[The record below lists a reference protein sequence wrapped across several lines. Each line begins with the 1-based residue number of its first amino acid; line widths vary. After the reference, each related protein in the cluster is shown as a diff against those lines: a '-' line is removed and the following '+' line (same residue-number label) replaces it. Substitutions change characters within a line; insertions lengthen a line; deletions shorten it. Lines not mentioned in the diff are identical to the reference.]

1 MLQLHYEH
9 GLSLLST
16 SGDDA
21 NNKGGASIDTQKHVD
36 DLTNGTIR
44 VLGSTG
50 ASGGLQT
57 LGNGANGAIG
67 PIGPKGVR
75 DEPTANG
82 ASERRGSAAPALG
95 KMLWQFPF
103 EKIRATADDGE
114 HMLVLDFGEQ
124 QVFVYLLHYLLRKFI
139 F

>member
-57 LGNGANGAIG
+57 LANGANG
-67 PIGPKGVR
+67 PIGTKGLR

-82 ASERRGSAAPALG
+82 ASERRGSAAPALD

-124 QVFVYLLHYLLRKFI
+124 QVFVYLPHYLLHKFL